1 METSLNEQAVTP
13 GKEHVCFPWSYHP
26 GAGNS

>member
-13 GKEHVCFPWSYHP
+13 GEDHVCLPWPYHP
-26 GAGNS
+26 GAGNF